1 MSADAA
7 KQELKESG
15 GTVLDFAAATEEKVR
30 GKDQGMQDAGLGM
43 GVKDTGSSLAT
54 LARALADDGVRTD
67 FHDAR
72 EDEKIPLKSRV
83 KGAKVR
89 LTVVMAP

>member
-1 MSADAA
+1 MVS
-7 KQELKESG
+7 
-15 GTVLDFAAATEEKVR
+15 DFAATTADEVR
-30 GKDQGMQDAGLGM
+30 GKGQAMQAKGLGM

-54 LARALADDGVRTD
+54 LARALVDDGVRTD

-72 EDEKIPLKSRV
+72 EDEKISLKSRV

-89 LTVVMAP
+89 RECCLWRRKA